1 MNHSSTRRGTI
12 THAGILRKHPL
23 ALACAA
29 VFFAMAAAQTAA
41 ADTPADPQQTGVG
54 AQTDAQKK
62 PSGKSDDTLETITVT
77 GIKASIENS
86 LQAKQNS
93 DEIIETIRAEDLGK
107 LPDISIAESLARL
120 PGLATQRVNG
130 RGEYISIRGTDPG
143 FVGTTLNGREQASSG
158 ENRGVQYDQ
167 YPAELIVGAD
177 VYKTPTASLV
187 GQGLSGT
194 IDLHSIKPLDYKEM
208 MLAANLRGEHNTN
221 GQLNPGTG
229 VSRNGGRASFSFVD
243 QFFDHTLGVA
253 VGVAHL
259 DSPVQEKQYQAWWWS
274 MDNGP
279 GSANQNWGG
288 PLVKGMPDSVISQEG
303 MQLRAKSTGQKRD
316 GLMGVAEWAPT
327 DAYHSTLDIYYSK
340 FKQEAYKNG
349 LQWSTSPWDGIEY
362 ANVGTTPQLPYPI
375 ATSGTIND
383 VKAVMQNEYN
393 NERDYLF
400 SAGWNNRFELANQ
413 WQLTADLSYSR
424 AKVKIRDAYAFTGLK
439 NQQLISTGFVLPANN
454 GYPDFT
460 PSVSLTDPSLIGFTD
475 PYGYGYNGRAEN
487 DWQKDVIK
495 AVRVEVSHP
504 LGWIFSSMNL
514 GANYSERT
522 KTKQADVFFGWLLG
536 NGSTSSTYNS
546 NMWVPVGSSIYSPT
560 NLSYGGIPGILDY
573 DILGAFAKQFYLTQ
587 NMGKNDW
594 SRNYTIKEK
603 VPLVYAKLNIDTSV
617 ADIPIR
623 GNVGFQYVHT
633 DQSSDSIQTSG
644 DTFVGQISGGTTYN
658 KLLPSLNLVADLGD
672 GHDLRFGLAK
682 TMTRG
687 RMDDEKVASSAYP
700 SKVTQGPQTGQILWS
715 GSGGNPHL
723 KPYIAVGTDLAY
735 DYFFGEASAVSI
747 ALFNKNLLNY
757 IYNQT
762 LTNYDFT
769 GYINPT
775 PTLPPSSNIGSFTT
789 PQNGTGGRMHGIEV
803 NAVVEGKLAADWL
816 DGFGLQ
822 SNFSYTN
829 SFIPTSSVS
838 SIPGGP
844 TSLPGLSKKVANV
857 VAYYE
862 KNGISVRLA
871 RRYRSEFT
879 GEAILNFGQLGYQK
893 ILADTQTDFQAG
905 YEFNDGRFKGLS
917 LLLQVNNVTNSP
929 YRTQQISGLPNG
941 GTIARPMDENTY
953 VRPIRLG
960 WNEKLQLRGGGADRA
975 AALCR
980 PARFPP
986 PWDEGSARTTSNL
999 QKK

>member
-1 MNHSSTRRGTI
+1 MIHSSTSPTSITQARR
-12 THAGILRKHPL
+12 LRKRPL
-23 ALACAA
+23 ALACAT
-29 VFFAMAAAQTAA
+29 VFLALTQAHANAATSATDAPQA
-41 ADTPADPQQTGVG
+41 TPGSG
-54 AQTDAQKK
+54 AQTDAQNQ
-62 PSGKSDDTLETITVT
+62 PSGQSDNSLETITVT

-130 RGEYISIRGTDPG
+130 RAEYISIRGTDPG

-177 VYKTPTASLV
+177 VYKTPNASLI

-194 IDLHSIKPLDYKEM
+194 IDLHSIKPLDYKELTM
-208 MLAANLRGEHNTN
+208 AANLRGEHNTN

-229 VSRNGGRASFSFVD
+229 VDKNGNRASFSFVD

-274 MDNGP
+274 MNNGP
-279 GSANQNWGG
+279 GSVNDAWGG
-288 PLVKGMPDSVISQEG
+288 PYTPGMPNNVISQEG
-303 MQLRAKSTGQKRD
+303 MQLRAKSTGQQRD
-316 GLMGVAEWAPT
+316 GLMGVIEWAPSES
-327 DAYHSTLDIYYSK
+327 YHSTADIYYSK

-349 LQWSTSPWDGIEY
+349 LQWSSSPWDGIDY
-362 ANVGTTPQLPYPI
+362 SNVGSTYQLPYSI
-375 ATSGTIND
+375 ATSGTINNL
-383 VKAVMQNEYN
+383 KAVMQNEYN

-400 SAGWNNRFELANQ
+400 SAGWNNRFELGNQ
-413 WQLTADLSYSR
+413 WQATADLSYSR
-424 AKVKIRDAYAFTGLK
+424 AKVKIHDAYAFTGLK
-439 NQQLISTGFVLPANN
+439 DQQLISTGFVTPVGN

-460 PSVSLTDPSLIGFTD
+460 PSVDLTNPALVGFTD

-514 GANYSERT
+514 GGNYSERT
-522 KTKQADVFFGWLLG
+522 KTKQADVFFAWLMG
-536 NGSTSSTYNS
+536 NGNSGASYNNNLWAPIS
-546 NMWVPVGSSIYSPT
+546 ATIYGPT
-560 NLSYGGIPGILDY
+560 DLSYGGIPGILDY
-573 DILGAFAKQFYLTQ
+573 DVLGALDKQFYLTQ
-587 NMGKNDW
+587 NMGKDDW

-603 VPLVYAKLNIDTSV
+603 VPLIYAKFNIDTNI
-617 ADIPIR
+617 AGIPLR

-633 DQSSDSIQTSG
+633 DQSSTSVQTN
-644 DTFVGQISGGTTYN
+644 DNTFVGQITGGTTYN
-658 KLLPSLNLVADLGD
+658 KFLPSLNLVADLGN

-687 RMDDEKVASSAYP
+687 RMDDEKVASSVYTY
-700 SKVTQGPQTGQILWS
+700 KVDQGPQTGQVLWS

-735 DYFFGEASAVSI
+735 DYFFGEASAISI
-747 ALFNKNLLNY
+747 AIFNKNLLNY

-762 LTNYDFT
+762 VDYDFS
-769 GYINPT
+769 GYINPNPTLT
-775 PTLPPSSNIGSFTT
+775 PTSNIGSFTT
-789 PQNGTGGRMHGIEV
+789 PQNGTGGRMQGMEV
-803 NAVVEGKLAADWL
+803 NAILEGKLVSDWL

-822 SNFSYTN
+822 SNFSYT
-829 SFIPTSSVS
+829 SSYIPTNSIS

-844 TSLPGLSKKVANV
+844 TTLPGLSKKVGNV
-857 VAYYE
+857 VVYYE
-862 KNGISVRLA
+862 KYGFSVRLA
-871 RRYRSEFT
+871 QRYRSEST
-879 GEAILNFGQLGYQK
+879 GEAILNFGQLGYQR
-893 ILADTQTDFQAG
+893 ILADKQTDFQAG
-905 YEFNDGRFKGLS
+905 YDFSEGRFKGLS

-941 GTIARPMDENTY
+941 VSIARPLDFNTY
-953 VRPIRLG
+953 GRTVLFG
-960 WNEKLQLRGGGADRA
+960 VNYKL
-975 AALCR
+975 
-980 PARFPP
+980 
-986 PWDEGSARTTSNL
+986 
-999 QKK
+999 

>member
-1 MNHSSTRRGTI
+1 MNHSSTRRTSI
-12 THAGILRKHPL
+12 TRAGNLRKHPL
-23 ALACAA
+23 ALACATVFLA
-29 VFFAMAAAQTAA
+29 VTQAQVNAADAPQATSGVSAPADAQTK
-41 ADTPADPQQTGVG
+41 PAGQ
-54 AQTDAQKK
+54 
-62 PSGKSDDTLETITVT
+62 SDNSLETITVT

-86 LQAKQNS
+86 LQAKQAS

-208 MLAANLRGEHNTN
+208 TMAANLRGEHNTN

-229 VSRNGGRASFSFVD
+229 VSKNGTRASFSYVD

-253 VGVAHL
+253 LGVAHL

-279 GSANQNWGG
+279 GSANENWGG
-288 PLVKGMPDSVISQEG
+288 PHVTGMPDSVISQEG
-303 MQLRAKSTGQKRD
+303 MQLRAKSTDQVRD
-316 GLMGVAEWAPT
+316 GLMGVLEWAPT
-327 DAYHSTLDIYYSK
+327 ESYHSTADLYYSK
-340 FKQEAYKNG
+340 FQQEAYKNG
-349 LQWSTSPWDGIEY
+349 LQWSSSPWDGIDY
-362 ANVGTTPQLPYPI
+362 SNVGTTYQLPYSI
-375 ATSGTIND
+375 ATSGTINHL
-383 VKAVMQNEYN
+383 KAVMQNEYN
-393 NERDYLF
+393 DERDYLF
-400 SAGWNNRFELANQ
+400 SAGWNNRFEFANQ
-413 WQLTADLSYSR
+413 WQATADLSYSR

-439 NQQLISTGFVLPANN
+439 DQQLISSNFVLPVNN

-460 PSVSLTDPSLIGFTD
+460 PSVNLTDPNLIGFTD

-495 AVRVEVSHP
+495 AARVEVSHP

-522 KTKQADVFFGWLLG
+522 KTKQADVFFAWLMG
-536 NGSTSSTYNS
+536 NGSTGSTYN
-546 NMWVPVGSSIYSPT
+546 NNFWVPVGSSIYGPT
-560 NLSYGGIPGILDY
+560 NLSYGGVPGILDY
-573 DILGAFAKQFYLTQ
+573 DVLGALNKQFYLTQ
-587 NMGKNDW
+587 NMGQNDW

-603 VPLVYAKLNIDTSV
+603 VPLVYAKFNIDTSV
-617 ADIPIR
+617 AGIPLR

-633 DQSSDSIQTSG
+633 DQSSTSVQTNG
-644 DTFVGQISGGTTYN
+644 DTFVGQIAGGTTYD
-658 KLLPSLNLVADLGD
+658 KFLPSLNLVADLGN

-687 RMDDEKVASSAYP
+687 RMDDEKVASSVYTY
-700 SKVTQGPQTGQILWS
+700 KVTQGPDTGKVLWS
-715 GSGGNPHL
+715 GSGGNPFL

-735 DYFFGEASAVSI
+735 DYFFGDASAISI

-762 LTNYDFT
+762 VTNYNFS
-769 GYINPT
+769 GYINPN
-775 PTLPPSSNIGSFTT
+775 PTLTPDSNIGSFTT
-789 PQNGTGGRMHGIEV
+789 PQNGTGGRMNGMEV
-803 NAVVEGKLAADWL
+803 NVILEGKLFANWL
-816 DGFGLQ
+816 DGFGVQ

-829 SFIPTSSVS
+829 SYIPSSSIS

-844 TSLPGLSKKVANV
+844 STLPGLSKKVGNV
-857 VAYYE
+857 VVYYE
-862 KNGISVRLA
+862 KYGISVRLA
-871 RRYRSEFT
+871 QRYRSEST

-893 ILADTQTDFQAG
+893 ILADKQTDFQAG
-905 YEFNDGRFKGLS
+905 YDFGEGRLKGLS
-917 LLLQVNNVTNSP
+917 LLLQVNNVMNSP

-941 GTIARPMDENTY
+941 VNIARPLDYNTY
-953 VRPIRLG
+953 GRTILFG
-960 WNEKLQLRGGGADRA
+960 LNYKL
-975 AALCR
+975 
-980 PARFPP
+980 
-986 PWDEGSARTTSNL
+986 
-999 QKK
+999 

>member
-1 MNHSSTRRGTI
+1 MKHFSTPRTADARADSLRRN
-12 THAGILRKHPL
+12 PL

-29 VFFAMAAAQTAA
+29 VFFTMSIASAHADDPAPQAAQDTAA
-41 ADTPADPQQTGVG
+41 NAPA
-54 AQTDAQKK
+54 K
-62 PSGKSDDTLETITVT
+62 PSGDRENALETITVT
-77 GIKASIENS
+77 GIKASIGNA

-130 RGEYISIRGTDPG
+130 RAEYISIRGTDPG

-187 GQGLSGT
+187 GQGLAGT

-208 MLAANLRGEHNTN
+208 TMAANLRGEHNTN

-229 VSRNGGRASFSFVD
+229 VSKNGGRASFSFVD

-253 VGVAHL
+253 FGVAHL

-274 MDNGP
+274 LNNGP
-279 GSANQNWGG
+279 GSIVDKWGG
-288 PLVKGMPDSVISQEG
+288 PPTPGMPAGVLSQEG
-303 MQLRAKSTGQKRD
+303 MQLRARSVDQNRD
-316 GLMGVAEWAPT
+316 GFMGVVEWAPS
-327 DAYHSTLDIYYSK
+327 DVYHSTVDVYYSK

-349 LQWSTSPWDGIEY
+349 LQWSSSPYNGVDY
-362 ANVGTTPQLPYPI
+362 SNVGTTNQVPYPV
-375 ATSGTIND
+375 ATSGTINHLMP
-383 VKAVMQNEYN
+383 VMQNEYN

-400 SAGWNNRFELANQ
+400 SAGWNNRFELGNQ
-413 WQLTADLSYSR
+413 WQATADLSYSR

-439 NQQLISTGFVLPANN
+439 NQQLISTGFVTPLND

-460 PSVSLTDPSLIGFTD
+460 PSVSFTDPSQIGFTD

-495 AVRVEVSHP
+495 ALRVEVSHP

-522 KTKQADVFFGWLLG
+522 KTKSADVFYAWLMG
-536 NGSTSSTYNS
+536 NGSTGSTYNN
-546 NMWVPVGSSIYSPT
+546 NMWAPIGGGIYAPT

-573 DILGAFAKQFYLTQ
+573 DVLGAFSRQFYLTHR
-587 NMGKNDW
+587 MDTNDW
-594 SRNYTIKEK
+594 NRNYTIKEK
-603 VPLVYAKLNIDTSV
+603 VPLVYAKFNIDTSV

-633 DQSSDSIQTSG
+633 DQSSNAVQSNGATY
-644 DTFVGQISGGTTYN
+644 VGQINGGTTYN
-658 KLLPSLNLVADLGD
+658 KFLPSLNLVADLGN
-672 GHDLRFGLAK
+672 GHDLRFGFAK

-687 RMDDEKVASSAYP
+687 RMDDEKVASSVDT
-700 SKVTQGPQTGQILWS
+700 SLVTQGPDTGKVLWS
-715 GSGGNPHL
+715 GSGGNPRL

-735 DYFFGEASAVSI
+735 DYFFGDASAVSI
-747 ALFNKNLLNY
+747 AIFNKNLLNY

-762 LTNYDFT
+762 VTNYDFS
-769 GYINPT
+769 GYINPN
-775 PTLPPSSNIGSFTT
+775 PTLPTPASNLGSFTT
-789 PQNGTGGRMHGIEV
+789 PQNGTGGRMQGVEL
-803 NAVVEGKLAADWL
+803 NAVLEGKLAADWL
-816 DGFGLQ
+816 DGFGMQ
-822 SNFSYTN
+822 SNFSFTN

-838 SIPGGP
+838 SIPGAP
-844 TSLPGLSKKVANV
+844 STLPGLSKKSGNV
-857 VAYYE
+857 VVYYE
-862 KNGISVRLA
+862 KYGFSVRLA

-905 YEFNDGRFKGLS
+905 YDFQEGKLKGLS
-917 LLLQVNNVTNSP
+917 VLLQVNNLTNSA

-941 GTIARPMDENTY
+941 VFVPRPLDYNTY
-953 VRPIRLG
+953 GRTILFG
-960 WNEKLQLRGGGADRA
+960 LNYKL
-975 AALCR
+975 
-980 PARFPP
+980 
-986 PWDEGSARTTSNL
+986 
-999 QKK
+999 